1 MSGQGGWHPDPTGR
15 FGQRWYDG
23 STWTDHVVSARGE
36 VVTDAVPDTEHPL
49 PPPRPAAVSTPPSP
63 PPPPPATGGPPPPA
77 WIPAGAPAPSGPP
90 ALQPAVAYRPGTG
103 LAVGLLGV
111 LLTALSLLA
120 VPWGEGDDSGF
131 TDVSA
136 ALRDAGSSAVN
147 DLLLYTYGAWAAFGL
162 LLVSALLVV
171 MACLPLP
178 ASAAG
183 NTYARVVGAG
193 VTGLAAMLHGYFLQQ
208 LYPGDLAPGVG
219 AWLGLAGFLLS
230 GAGMVVGARR
240 VLLTAGDPAGRRR

>member
-36 VVTDAVPDTEHPL
+36 VVTDAVPDAQQPL
-49 PPPRPAAVSTPPSP
+49 PPPRPAAVSTPPP
-63 PPPPPATGGPPPPA
+63 PPPTPGALPPPA
-77 WIPAGAPAPSGPP
+77 WIPAGPSGPAGP
-90 ALQPAVAYRPGTG
+90 PGHQSVVAYRPGTG

-111 LLTALSLLA
+111 LLTVLSLVV
-120 VPWGEGDDSGF
+120 VPWGDGDDSAF
-131 TDVSA
+131 LDVSG
-136 ALRDAGSSAVN
+136 ALRDAGSSAVG
-147 DLLLYTYGAWAAFGL
+147 DVLLYTYGAWAAFVL
-162 LLVSALLVV
+162 LLGSALLVV

-183 NTYARVVGAG
+183 NTYARVAGAV
-193 VTGLAAMLHGYFLQQ
+193 VTGLAAVLHGYVLQQ
-208 LYPGDLAPGVG
+208 LFPGDLSPGPG

-230 GAGMVVGARR
+230 GVGMVVGARR
-240 VLLTAGDPAGRRR
+240 VPVTAGDLPGRR